1 MQQAS
6 HAWVLDGLIQSIS
19 EIKSVFMGVEVNDGV
34 IAGDVHYTTVT
45 NSHAVMEKKED
56 VKLSWW
62 GVMVTRNQYFLTYY
76 ISMTLVGFLIGLM
89 WGVSKASEESFM
101 EELGPIW
108 AIVFFGSI
116 IFWSIEAII
125 MNRRFKDAENNG

>member
-1 MQQAS
+1 
-6 HAWVLDGLIQSIS
+6 
-19 EIKSVFMGVEVNDGV
+19 MGIDVNDGV

-62 GVMVTRNQYFLTYY
+62 GVMVTRNQYFITYY
-76 ISMTLVGFLIGLM
+76 ICMTLTAVLIGFI
-89 WGVSKASEESFM
+89 WGASKATEKSVM

-116 IFWSIEAII
+116 IGWSIEAII
-125 MNRRFKDAENNG
+125 MNRRFNDAENNG

>member
-1 MQQAS
+1 
-6 HAWVLDGLIQSIS
+6 
-19 EIKSVFMGVEVNDGV
+19 MGVEVNDGV

-76 ISMTLVGFLIGLM
+76 ISMTLVGILIGLM
-89 WGVSKASEESFM
+89 WGVSIASEESVI

-116 IFWSIEAII
+116 IFWSVEAII
-125 MNRRFKDAENNG
+125 MNRRFRDAENNG